1 MFSTQKNAGLSSF
14 FLQDNRARR
23 KKGSVTILFNIFEK
37 STKLS
42 FFSDSKSTEASVSFY
57 HF

>member
-1 MFSTQKNAGLSSF
+1 MLSTQKNAGLSSF

-42 FFSDSKSTEASVSFY
+42 FFSDSKSTEASVSFC